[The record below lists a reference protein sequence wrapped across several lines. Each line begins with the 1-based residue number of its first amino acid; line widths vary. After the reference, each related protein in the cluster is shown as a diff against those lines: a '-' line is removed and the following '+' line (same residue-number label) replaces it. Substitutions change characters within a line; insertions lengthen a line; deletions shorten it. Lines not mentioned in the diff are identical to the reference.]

1 MLPIP
6 QDVLAQFEAVLK
18 ERAVPVSFHADYK
31 KWLRYYLDFRAKY
44 SLPDSKS
51 EHVRLFIEKLQKKNQ
66 TPEQQKQAAH
76 ALSLYFEILRKMDN
90 ETPPAQ
96 INAEKTV
103 KATSPST
110 PFIKGESSNNLSRA
124 EAITPI
130 YSPLSNMQQPQRVLG
145 TEPAMPQQA
154 GVSPPG
160 DGDLKAST
168 QRSSSRPFVPSLPNG
183 TRYNEWRCLEKS
195 GSPAWDKIIDNLAAE
210 IKTRHYSRKTLKAYA
225 DWSRKFQSYLRNKPP
240 DELSATDVKAYLT
253 YLAVQCHVAAS
264 TQNQAFNALLFLFR
278 HILKKDFGDHKDIP
292 RAKKSK
298 YIPVVLSRKEI
309 DAVLKHLGHPYD
321 LAVKL
326 LYGCG
331 LRLFECV
338 KLRVKNFNFDD
349 GILTVHGKGSKDRSV
364 PIPQTIMPELTA
376 QFEAIKK
383 LHDEDLAKSYA
394 GVFLEDQLEKKYP
407 SAGKDFIWQ
416 WFFPQQSLTFVEGT
430 KELRR
435 YHLHETHIQLALYEA
450 VRQAKLTKRVTAHT
464 FRHSFA
470 THLLQANYDIRTI
483 QTLLGHSDVRTTMIY
498 THCIP
503 SRTVKEAKS
512 PLDF

>member
-1 MLPIP
+1 
-6 QDVLAQFEAVLK
+6 
-18 ERAVPVSFHADYK
+18 VPVSRHADYR
-31 KWLRYYLDFRAKY
+31 KWLLYYLDFRSKN

-51 EHVRLFIEKLQKKNQ
+51 EHVRLFIEKLRKKNQ
-66 TPEQQKQAAH
+66 SPKQQKQAAH
-76 ALSLYFEILRKMDN
+76 ALSLFFQSQWKITN
-90 ETPPAQ
+90 ETLSAHVDT
-96 INAEKTV
+96 EKTV
-103 KATSPST
+103 KATTASS
-110 PFIKGESSNNLSRA
+110 PFIEGESSNNLSKA
-124 EAITPI
+124 AATTPI
-130 YSPLSNMQQPQRVLG
+130 HSPLPDIQQPHG
-145 TEPAMPQQA
+145 IPKTEPAMSQKSA
-154 GVSPPG
+154 
-160 DGDLKAST
+160 
-168 QRSSSRPFVPSLPNG
+168 FN
-183 TRYNEWRCLEKS
+183 RYNEWRYLEKT
-195 GSPAWDKIIDNLAAE
+195 GSPAWDKLIDNLAAE

-225 DWSRKFQSYLRNKPP
+225 DWARKFQGFLHNKPP
-240 DELSATDVKAYLT
+240 EELSSTDVKAYLT
-253 YLAVQCHVAAS
+253 YLAVKCTVSAS
-264 TQNQAFNALLFLFR
+264 TQNQAFNSLLFLYR

-298 YIPVVLSRKEI
+298 YIPVVLSRREI
-309 DAVLKHLGHPYD
+309 DAVLKHLTYPYD

-338 KLRVKNFNFDD
+338 SLRVQNFNFDD
-349 GILTVHGKGSKDRSV
+349 GILTVHGKGGKDRTV
-364 PIPQTIMPELTA
+364 PIPQTIMLELTA

-383 LHDEDLAKSYA
+383 LHDEDIARGYA
-394 GVFLEDQLEKKYP
+394 GVFLDDQLEKKYP

-450 VRQAKLTKRVTAHT
+450 VRRAKLTKRVSSHT

-498 THCIP
+498 THCVP
-503 SRTVKEAKS
+503 SRTVKETKS